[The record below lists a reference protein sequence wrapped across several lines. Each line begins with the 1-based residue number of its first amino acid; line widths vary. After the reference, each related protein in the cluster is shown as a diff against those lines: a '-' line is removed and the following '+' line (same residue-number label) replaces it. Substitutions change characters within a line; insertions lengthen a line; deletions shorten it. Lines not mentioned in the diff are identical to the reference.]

1 MSAGP
6 LERRYRRLLW
16 AYPRTYRRRHGAEI
30 LTTLLAMAEPGQS
43 RPAAADAVDLIRG
56 GLRQRFRLPV
66 GRPVLILAAVLC
78 AVIGGAFGAAA
89 GSWAGVQ
96 TFADLPDE
104 AALSVIADR
113 AAAGGAEQ
121 ARSRDGS
128 PWYGESAARHYTV
141 PPAWDAA
148 AAGRAL
154 AAQGWRVGPVSD
166 PGGAAWQQN
175 EDGTQTRLS
184 MRGGDLRA
192 ERDGLLL
199 QVRGFVVAEQNGS
212 VSVVVW
218 PRVTAVFLPLIAAGA
233 LLGLVAGWLV
243 AAALLRRHAARAP
256 AGLRLA
262 ARVLTGAALLMLAL
276 PAWALYA
283 NMVRAFRHA
292 GADGLVFTVHSAF
305 TAGRWFPFGPSTLV
319 LVLTLGGLLTGA
331 VAAVLAAIAR
341 PAPRAQDVTA

>member
-1 MSAGP
+1 MSAAP

-16 AYPRTYRRRHGAEI
+16 AYPGWYRRRHGTEI
-30 LTTLLAMAEPGQS
+30 VTTLLEMAEPGQS
-43 RPAAADAVDLIRG
+43 RPARADALDLIRG
-56 GLRQRFRLPV
+56 GLRQRFRLPA
-66 GRPVLILAAVLC
+66 GRPLAVLAAVLC

-96 TFADLPDE
+96 TFADLPGE
-104 AALSVIADR
+104 AALSVIAER
-113 AAAGGAEQ
+113 AATGGTEQ

-141 PPAWDAA
+141 PPSWDAA
-148 AAGRAL
+148 AAGNAL
-154 AAQGWRVGPVSD
+154 AAQGWRIGPVSE
-166 PGGAAWQQN
+166 PGGAAWREN
-175 EDGTQTRLS
+175 EDGTSTRLT
-184 MRGGDLRA
+184 LRSAQFDA
-192 ERDGLLL
+192 ERDGVLL

-218 PRVTAVFLPLIAAGA
+218 PRVTPVFLPLIAAGV
-233 LLGLVAGWLV
+233 LLGVPAGWLV
-243 AAALLRRHAARAP
+243 AAALLRRQRTRAP

-262 ARVLTGAALLMLAL
+262 AGLVTGAAIGMLAL

-283 NMVRAFRHA
+283 NLVRAFRHA

-331 VAAVLAAIAR
+331 VAAVLAAVGR
-341 PAPRAQDVTA
+341 PAPPAEDVTA